1 MKAVGLGEVS
11 EVVLKD
17 QRGVLDL
24 GQEGVVELSRSSKEK
39 YETLEYERLMGSKK
53 GGPLER
59 ATELFSMVLNLAC
72 CGSGLGLWQARC
84 AKAPLFR
91 S

>member
-1 MKAVGLGEVS
+1 MGEVS
-11 EVVLKD
+11 EVVWKD
-17 QRGVLDL
+17 QRGVLDFS
-24 GQEGVVELSRSSKEK
+24 QEGVVGLSRSLKEK
-39 YETLEYERLMGSKK
+39 YETLEYERPMGLKK

-59 ATELFSMVLNLAC
+59 ARELFSMVLNSAC